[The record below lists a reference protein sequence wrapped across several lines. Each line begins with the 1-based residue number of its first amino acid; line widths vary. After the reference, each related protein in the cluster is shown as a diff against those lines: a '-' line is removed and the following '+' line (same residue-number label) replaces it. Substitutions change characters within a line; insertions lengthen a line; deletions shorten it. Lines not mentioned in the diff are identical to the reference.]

1 MRIGANIL
9 EDKQSSYFDMG
20 LIVDWL
26 YNILEWLDRHSG
38 SMIVILTFAL
48 VAITFG
54 YVRKTSAMV
63 DELKRQN
70 DKNIEPDISIYSTPL
85 YDFFGILEV
94 TDGKIKL
101 QVRNDGA
108 VDVIDIKFITFY
120 FKLWTVKFAND
131 RPPKLFLLPCK
142 ERTLENDI
150 LEHAGGVW
158 DIELDVKNWLKR
170 PQEHDKQGETN
181 FAFEL
186 SYRRQAD
193 LKRYTVEKK
202 FNLPIEDVE
211 GGRGF
216 FMPIRD

>member
-1 MRIGANIL
+1 M

-120 FKLWTVKFAND
+120 FKRWTIKFASGSQKVFWL
-131 RPPKLFLLPCK
+131 PYEGKKL
-142 ERTLENDI
+142 ESDI
-150 LEHAGGVW
+150 LKHAGGIW

-170 PQEHDKQGETN
+170 PQEQDKQGETN

-202 FNLPIEDVE
+202 FNLSTEDVE